1 MHAAEQRQ
9 QPQNGAVLP
18 CQAAALLFLSSD
30 AYADAS
36 AAADLLI
43 ELVGRCH
50 GAVAPSGAAEVA
62 DALVATLASELS
74 SSNAGVRD
82 AARRAVAKLAEL
94 KKGSVA
100 ALLAPLRAEYLAPLL
115 AKRLRSLPLLT
126 QVAYVEAISFC
137 IK

>member
-1 MHAAEQRQ
+1 MTHELR
-9 QPQNGAVLP
+9 L
-18 CQAAALLFLSSD
+18 AAALLFLSSD

-50 GAVAPSGAAEVA
+50 GAAAPSGTAEVA

-74 SSNAGVRD
+74 SSNAGATPP
-82 AARRAVAKLAEL
+82 AAPSRSSPSQ
-94 KKGSVA
+94 KGTVA

-137 IK
+137 IKQTGADGSARR